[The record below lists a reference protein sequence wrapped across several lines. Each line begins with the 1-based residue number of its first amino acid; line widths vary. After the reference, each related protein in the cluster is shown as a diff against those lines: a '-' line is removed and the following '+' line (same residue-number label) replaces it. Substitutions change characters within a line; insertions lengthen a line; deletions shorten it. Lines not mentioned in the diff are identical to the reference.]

1 MDNSV
6 LLERA
11 KLLLSQ
17 GRTNDAIA
25 AIKTLLQQEPENDT
39 ALSIYAR
46 CLFDKKD
53 FAKGIEIV
61 LNAIRIDPENSYY
74 FYLLGFGYY
83 RINKNFAA
91 IENLSRAIS
100 MSPRRAEYYGMLSLV
115 YIDEKKFETGLQK
128 ANEGLAIDAENITC
142 LNARSTALNKL
153 KRTDDAMETMQ
164 NALSKDPE
172 NEFTHITIGW
182 NLLEKGKHKEAIKHF
197 REALRIDPD
206 NENARV
212 GLKQSLKSK
221 IPPYKWMLQYSFW
234 MNNKGKTARRI
245 FPIALLIG
253 VRIIAGVLSS
263 NGTTEI
269 IGLSILGLY
278 LLFVITSWIINPIAN
293 FFLLF
298 NRDGKYAL
306 TVTEKYSAIG
316 SVSSI
321 LLGFVF
327 LGISFLF
334 RDEHWLNA
342 FIVASI
348 SCFAMSVPLGQLK
361 YPLSWKA
368 SGTSNRVCIIL
379 ASFGICTFLFAF
391 IYLPVAMVTGI
402 LFLALFVLRNW
413 ISVLR

>member
-1 MDNSV
+1 MDNAV

-17 GRTNDAIA
+17 GRTNDAINA
-25 AIKTLLQQEPENDT
+25 VKTLLQQEPENDT

-53 FAKGIEIV
+53 FTKGIEIV

-83 RINKNFAA
+83 RTDKNFAA
-91 IENLSRAIS
+91 IDNLSKAIS

-115 YIDEKKFETGLQK
+115 YIDDKKFETGLQK
-128 ANEGLAIDAENITC
+128 ANEGLAVDAENITC

-153 KRTDDAMETMQ
+153 KRTDDAIETMQ

-206 NENARV
+206 NENART

-234 MNNKGKTARRI
+234 MNNKGKTARRV

-253 VRIIAGVLSS
+253 VRIVAGALSS
-263 NGTTEI
+263 NDTTEM
-269 IGLSILGLY
+269 IGLAIIGLY

-298 NRDGKYAL
+298 HRDGKYAL

-321 LLGFVF
+321 LLGLLLLGVGF
-327 LGISFLF
+327 LMRNDKL
-334 RDEHWLNA
+334 LNE
-342 FIVASI
+342 FMVASI

-361 YPLSWKA
+361 YPLSWKNY
-368 SGTSNRVCIIL
+368 STSNKVCMVL
-379 ASFGICTFLFAF
+379 ASLGICTLIFAF
-391 IYLPVAMVTGI
+391 IYLPIAMVTGI
-402 LFLALFVLRNW
+402 LFFALFVLRNW
-413 ISVLR
+413 ISVFR

>member
-11 KLLLSQ
+11 KLLLGQ
-17 GRTNDAIA
+17 GRTNDAIN

-39 ALSIYAR
+39 ALSIYAS

-53 FAKGIEIV
+53 FVKGIEIV

-83 RINKNFAA
+83 RTDKNFAA
-91 IENLSRAIS
+91 IDNLNKAIS

-115 YIDEKKFETGLQK
+115 YIDEKKFDTALQK
-128 ANEGLAIDAENITC
+128 ANEGLAVDAENITC

-153 KRTDDAMETMQ
+153 KRTDDAIETMQ

-206 NENARV
+206 NDSART

-253 VRIIAGVLSS
+253 VRIIASALSS
-263 NGTTEI
+263 SDTTEV

-278 LLFVITSWIINPIAN
+278 ILFVITSWIINPIAN

-298 NRDGKYAL
+298 HRDGKYAL

-321 LLGFVF
+321 LLGFV
-327 LGISFLF
+327 LLAISFLF
-334 RDEHWLNA
+334 KNERWVNA

-348 SCFAMSVPLGQLK
+348 SSFAMSVPLGQLQ
-361 YPLSWKA
+361 YPLSWKNY
-368 SGTSNRVCIIL
+368 GTGNKARIVL
-379 ASFGICTFLFAF
+379 ASLGICTLLFAF
-391 IYLPVAMVTGI
+391 IYLPIAMVTGI
-402 LFLALFVLRNW
+402 LFLVLFVLRNW